1 MEAQKRPRRPVG
13 GTNAQFQ
20 GRIGKSPEF
29 LSGVAYYGKAR
40 TPGYSA
46 YDPETDLDEDIDY
59 GALST
64 HTETDSNAEHDSESE
79 PERQ

>member
-13 GTNAQFQ
+13 GTDAQFK
-20 GRIGKSPEF
+20 GRIGKGPEF
-29 LSGVAYYGKAR
+29 VTGVAYYDKAR
-40 TPGYSA
+40 TPGYSS
-46 YDPETDLDEDIDY
+46 YDPESDLDEDIDF
-59 GALST
+59 GRLAS